1 MSGPTEVEI
10 LPASTRWE
18 SKAPRD
24 VLQGLLPEDQ
34 VRAEV
39 ALLEKQMPAI
49 LKRFTNGHAAVRS
62 NLDEMSRLLTASTTM
77 REDMADRS
85 FPMALWKKLTGKE
98 GRERTEI
105 QTNLARVQA
114 RAACVLERLLDRQS
128 YLDKAVN
135 YLGGRIELLAI
146 ENVKLK
152 MVLVQLGNR
161 IFDRLESL
169 EHRVTDLEKQVRL
182 IELFQSGYSEQLGEV
197 YRDVAAR
204 DPLLAA
210 LGMARDFVLVTDG
223 QWRSLDIIRLRRM
236 AEREAGLSED
246 VSFAI
251 ADLVE
256 KGLLLHENPV
266 DASLVLWMKNDAL
279 YDRLMDSLEEGGTR
293 SLRERFPVHF
303 LLNRPI
309 WFIKQGF
316 RHEDL
321 PSVRVQV
328 GQYLDQ
334 DVALDYWKLMCMLL
348 EERLAWRLESSRDS
362 ATSAEPTESPKKK
375 KKKKKASGPGSS
387 RGSVSTAKP
396 TEAPKKKAARKPRAP
411 RKSTT
416 KTTTPSASHPLGAS
430 RTRLT
435 RTSTPPEIRCSS
447 CGRTY
452 SAKVKWCKKCK
463 VAL

>member
-1 MSGPTEVEI
+1 MSGSTGVEI
-10 LPASTRWE
+10 LPAHTRWE
-18 SKAPRD
+18 SRAPQD
-24 VLQGLLPEDQ
+24 VLQSLLPEDE

-39 ALLEKQMPAI
+39 ALIEKEMPAL
-49 LKRFTNGHAAVRS
+49 LKRFTNGRAAVRT
-62 NLDEMSRLLTASTTM
+62 NLDEMNRLVTISDSKRDEVAGRT
-77 REDMADRS
+77 
-85 FPMALWKKLTGKE
+85 FPMALWKKLTGQE
-98 GRERTEI
+98 ARERSEI
-105 QTNLARVQA
+105 QGNLAQVQA
-114 RAACVLERLLDRQS
+114 RAVCVLERLLERQA
-128 YLDKAVN
+128 YLEQAVN

-348 EERLAWRLESSRDS
+348 
-362 ATSAEPTESPKKK
+362 
-375 KKKKKASGPGSS
+375 
-387 RGSVSTAKP
+387 
-396 TEAPKKKAARKPRAP
+396 
-411 RKSTT
+411 
-416 KTTTPSASHPLGAS
+416 
-430 RTRLT
+430 
-435 RTSTPPEIRCSS
+435 
-447 CGRTY
+447 
-452 SAKVKWCKKCK
+452 
-463 VAL
+463 